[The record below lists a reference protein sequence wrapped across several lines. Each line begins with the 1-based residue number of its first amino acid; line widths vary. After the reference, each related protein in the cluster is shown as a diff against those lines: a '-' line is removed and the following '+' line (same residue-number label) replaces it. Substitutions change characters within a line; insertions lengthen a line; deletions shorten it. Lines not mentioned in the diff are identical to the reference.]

1 MILLLRHASAGDS
14 AAWEGD
20 DRARPL
26 DKRGRKQAKALVDQ
40 LGSFEPVVIVSSP
53 YLRCLQTVEPLAR
66 SLGLT
71 VDVRPELGEERHEQ
85 ETRALVESLAG
96 LTAVVCGH
104 GGLESVVLSDTE
116 PAGGV
121 PKWRKGA
128 TFVLDDDLRLVEAL
142 RAD

>member
-26 DKRGRKQAKALVDQ
+26 DKRGRKQAKALVEQ

-53 YLRCLQTVEPLAR
+53 YLRCLQTVEPLAQ
-66 SLGLT
+66 SLGVE
-71 VDVRPELGEERHEQ
+71 VDIRGELGYERHDG

-104 GGLESVVLSDTE
+104 GGLEAVVL
-116 PAGGV
+116 GGGA

-128 TFVLDDDLRLVEAL
+128 TFVLDDELRLVEAM
-142 RAD
+142 RADA

>member
-26 DKRGRKQAKALVDQ
+26 DKRGRKQAKALVEQ

-66 SLGLT
+66 SLG
-71 VDVRPELGEERHEQ
+71 VEIEVRGELGYERHDG

-104 GGLESVVLSDTE
+104 GGLESVVLGDG
-116 PAGGV
+116 A

-128 TFVLDDDLRLVEAL
+128 AFVLDDELRLVEAL
-142 RAD
+142 RADG

>member
-1 MILLLRHASAGDS
+1 VILLLRHASAGDS

-20 DRARPL
+20 DHERPL
-26 DKRGRKQAKALVDQ
+26 DKRGRKQAKALVEQ

-66 SLGLT
+66 SLGVT
-71 VDVRPELGEERHEQ
+71 VDVRGELGYERHDQ

-104 GGLESVVLSDTE
+104 GGLESVVLG
-116 PAGGV
+116 AGLGDGV

-128 TFVLDDDLRLVEAL
+128 TFVLDDELRLVESL